1 MPIGGCQSFS
11 IFLNKNA
18 VIAFLS
24 VFCYNM
30 GKYTERVDLMA
41 SKPLHILVVATWLP
55 GRYDKLM
62 GIYHKH
68 FCEALAQAGVK
79 VGMLHID
86 RQPISQ
92 ALRFPF
98 MKKRYTV
105 EEKGYR
111 THARRMLNRHR
122 LSPHWQM
129 KAYTRCLY
137 RLYKAYEKKNGKPD
151 VLHAQVLIPAGYA
164 TAMLGKRIGVP
175 VLITE
180 HASYFE
186 RFFKDWS
193 APYTKKTVESGA
205 QITCVGN
212 YMVELFAKLGVQA
225 QVLPNTVDCSVFSG
239 PKAEKTDSTIR
250 FATVCALREGKGI
263 EVAVQALS
271 KLSKEEKLTDFTY
284 TVIGNGDQ
292 SALYRAAA
300 EQAGI
305 ADRTRFV
312 GQKNHQQ
319 IAEILAH
326 TDILLMPSDKETFAI
341 PVIEAAAAGVPVV
354 CTRCGGPEGFLTP
367 DSAEFCGIQDA
378 DGMADAIMRM
388 AARLPQID
396 EQKVRQVAAAF
407 DRKAVA
413 EKAIGYYKALLKN

>member
-1 MPIGGCQSFS
+1 
-11 IFLNKNA
+11 
-18 VIAFLS
+18 
-24 VFCYNM
+24 
-30 GKYTERVDLMA
+30 
-41 SKPLHILVVATWLP
+41 
-55 GRYDKLM
+55 
-62 GIYHKH
+62 
-68 FCEALAQAGVK
+68 
-79 VGMLHID
+79 MLHID

-111 THARRMLNRHR
+111 TYARRMLNRHR

-212 YMVELFAKLGVQA
+212 
-225 QVLPNTVDCSVFSG
+225 
-239 PKAEKTDSTIR
+239 
-250 FATVCALREGKGI
+250 
-263 EVAVQALS
+263 
-271 KLSKEEKLTDFTY
+271 
-284 TVIGNGDQ
+284 
-292 SALYRAAA
+292 
-300 EQAGI
+300 
-305 ADRTRFV
+305 
-312 GQKNHQQ
+312 
-319 IAEILAH
+319 
-326 TDILLMPSDKETFAI
+326 
-341 PVIEAAAAGVPVV
+341 
-354 CTRCGGPEGFLTP
+354 
-367 DSAEFCGIQDA
+367 
-378 DGMADAIMRM
+378 
-388 AARLPQID
+388 
-396 EQKVRQVAAAF
+396 
-407 DRKAVA
+407 
-413 EKAIGYYKALLKN
+413 

>member
-1 MPIGGCQSFS
+1 
-11 IFLNKNA
+11 
-18 VIAFLS
+18 
-24 VFCYNM
+24 
-30 GKYTERVDLMA
+30 MA

-111 THARRMLNRHR
+111 TYARRMLNRHR

-212 YMVELFAKLGVQA
+212 YMVDLFAKLGVQA

-263 EVAVQALS
+263 EVAVRALS
-271 KLSKEEKLTDFTY
+271 KLLKEERLTDFTY

-292 SALYRAAA
+292 SALYQAAA

-319 IAEILAH
+319 IAEILAY